1 MVSEDGV
8 RQDVR
13 SLRLVAGS
21 EVRVEDERQAAETQ
35 QAGRTAA
42 PVNPLRTV
50 NLVCIILSDLTPE
63 TRATAFSAA
72 RRFVNRNWVPIPL
85 SAYSAWIFAGCGR
98 FFRFSNN
105 CEHLVRAVELDA
117 INQLPST
124 GGGVRVVGY
133 FRFT

>member
-13 SLRLVAGS
+13 FLRLVAGS

-72 RRFVNRNWVPIPL
+72 RRFVEQELRSNTSIGVL
-85 SAYSAWIFAGCGR
+85 S
-98 FFRFSNN
+98 
-105 CEHLVRAVELDA
+105 LD
-117 INQLPST
+117 LR
-124 GGGVRVVGY
+124 GVRPV
-133 FRFT
+133 FPFFE